1 MVMPGHEPLDTMLS
15 AFCEEMLA
23 SLHRADQRRWG
34 TAYVRGLVDVPGRKS
49 IRRIAQLVAGH
60 DADQSLQQFLNKS
73 PWEWGPVRRALA
85 AAVVRE
91 QRPAAWVVREVTF
104 PKNGSNSVAV
114 ARQYS
119 RSMGRLANCQLA
131 TAVLL
136 AGDFGGCPV
145 DWRLHIP
152 WEWDRDTARRA
163 KSKVPERE
171 RWRPSWQIG
180 LDALEQMAADRR
192 LPRLPVVLDL
202 TGEDTAQTVLTA
214 LELRGF
220 TYLAKVSSAR
230 LAPGGGAGA
239 TAGTATAPPA
249 RGATVA
255 VRSTCG
261 RPRTVFTVA
270 DTPETAD
277 TLRRAAAPG
286 ARRRLLADWSWG
298 TTRPRALWLTNYS
311 ADTAA
316 LARTAGM
323 WDRSTQ
329 ALDSLAADC
338 GLLHFEGRSFRG
350 WHHHVTLVALAHGFR
365 LLGPAPAERL
375 SA

>member
-1 MVMPGHEPLDTMLS
+1 MIKPGREPLDTVLS

-34 TAYVRGLVDVPGRKS
+34 TAYLRGLVDVPGRKS

-85 AAVVRE
+85 GAVVRE
-91 QRPAAWVVREVTF
+91 RRPMAWVVREVTF

-131 TAVLL
+131 TAVFL

-145 DWRLHIP
+145 EWRLHIP
-152 WEWDRDTARRA
+152 CEWDRDTARRA
-163 KSKVPERE
+163 KSKVPEAE
-171 RWRPSWQIG
+171 RWRPAWQIG
-180 LDALEQMAADRR
+180 LDALEEMAADRR

-202 TGEDTAQTVLTA
+202 TGQDTAQTVLTA

-220 TYLAKVSSAR
+220 TYLARVSPGR
-230 LAPGGGAGA
+230 LALGAGVTGA
-239 TAGTATAPPA
+239 TGTAPPVRA
-249 RGATVA
+249 ATVA
-255 VRSTCG
+255 ARGTCG
-261 RPRTVFTVA
+261 RPRSVFTVA
-270 DTPETAD
+270 ETPEPVDAA
-277 TLRRAAAPG
+277 RAVPG
-286 ARRRLLADWSWG
+286 SRRRLLADWSWG
-298 TTRPRALWLTNYS
+298 TARPRAVWLTNYS

-329 ALDSLAADC
+329 ALDSLEADC
-338 GLLHFEGRSFRG
+338 GLLHFEGRSYRG
-350 WHHHVTLVALAHGFR
+350 WHHHVTLVGLAHGFR